1 MQKTKINL
9 EEFKEYAINPN
20 SIFGGECD
28 TCDGITHADDTTTG
42 DLLNRDT
49 SNCVLFGQSY
59 TDSNEDVCTAGA
71 GN

>member
-28 TCDGITHADDTTTG
+28 TCDGIEPAP
-42 DLLNRDT
+42 
-49 SNCVLFGQSY
+49 
-59 TDSNEDVCTAGA
+59 
-71 GN
+71 